1 MNNFQKND
9 LEKGKKVE
17 FTKLVENVK
26 ENMQKEIKAA
36 NKISETAKYNRKSM
50 NEDNMQFF
58 NYDIKPKFIYT
69 PINMN
74 YSIKI
79 NGYIDPNQFM
89 NDLGNIIIQ
98 KFGIDNCFIESSK
111 NKYKLT
117 IIFEEEIEKDEVN
130 EDPNEDIEIKD
141 KEESN
146 EITMQ
151 IILYKDSEGY
161 ILKFVNKEGNRKI
174 FLDIFN
180 ATYKIVQDIIC

>member
-1 MNNFQKND
+1 
-9 LEKGKKVE
+9 
-17 FTKLVENVK
+17 
-26 ENMQKEIKAA
+26 MQKEIQAA

-180 ATYKIVQDIIC
+180 AIYKIVQDIIC